1 MSTTKLGGYSF
12 IIASIFLFVGGF
24 IPSDFE
30 RIGSILAV
38 YGFMGLAFA
47 IYALCSYFRKDDK
60 DNGLL
65 TLIPILA
72 LIGWT
77 ANAYGSAIN
86 IAESMA
92 SIETV
97 NAVASIGGLIGFTGG
112 VGGFISAALIG
123 IYVLGNPKFIPNSIY
138 KVLTILF
145 IIAGFAM
152 STMATIMPLLSKGRD
167 AAKIDINEVVTAGSQ
182 NFAFDASML
191 FFVWIYSMIMFTLWS
206 IYTGLIML
214 GKEK

>member
-1 MSTTKLGGYSF
+1 MSTTKLGGYFF

-60 DNGLL
+60 DNALL
-65 TLIPILA
+65 SLIPILA
-72 LIGWT
+72 LIGWA
-77 ANAYGSAIN
+77 ANAYGSAID
-86 IAESMA
+86 ISESMA

-138 KVLTILF
+138 KVLTI
-145 IIAGFAM
+145 
-152 STMATIMPLLSKGRD
+152 
-167 AAKIDINEVVTAGSQ
+167 
-182 NFAFDASML
+182 
-191 FFVWIYSMIMFTLWS
+191 
-206 IYTGLIML
+206 
-214 GKEK
+214 

>member
-1 MSTTKLGGYSF
+1 MSTTKLGGYFF

-60 DNGLL
+60 DNALL
-65 TLIPILA
+65 SLIPILA
-72 LIGWT
+72 LIGWA
-77 ANAYGSAIN
+77 ANAYGSAID
-86 IAESMA
+86 ISESMA

-123 IYVLGNPKFIPNSIY
+123 IYVLGNSKFIPNSIY

-152 STMATIMPLLSKGRD
+152 STMATIMPLLSEGRD
-167 AAKIDINEVVTAGSQ
+167 AATAIGDAGNQ
-182 NFAFDASML
+182 NFVFDASML